1 VKRGQL
7 GPVMVLS
14 SVNSPLRSEGRRAIV
29 SRAAC
34 LPALC
39 WPLRALAQAPPK
51 PKQVVIVYN
60 TGRRA
65 ELAGPEPANPQA
77 QAMMRALRDLG
88 WIDGRNVAIHFLSA
102 EGHFEQLPFLLAQA
116 VKSGPDVIVAY
127 GDGAIEAKNATDTIP
142 IVAVVVDPASAIRP
156 VRPGRNVTTVTT
168 DFGTLNPKRLELFKA
183 LAPHSAKIAIL
194 TIELPPGWERAE
206 PVVEIEAAARTL
218 GLTLVWIQVA
228 GPGDLE
234 AKLMQAV
241 EQNADAIGVDA
252 TWVNIAQRRT
262 IAEFALQHRLPTA
275 SNFFQFVEAGGLMAY
290 TPNLEDLRR
299 RIAAY
304 VDKILKG
311 AKPSDLPVN
320 RPTVFDLTVNTTTAK
335 ALGLVI
341 PPALQML
348 ITRTV
353 E

>member
-1 VKRGQL
+1 
-7 GPVMVLS
+7 
-14 SVNSPLRSEGRRAIV
+14 
-29 SRAAC
+29 
-34 LPALC
+34 
-39 WPLRALAQAPPK
+39 
-51 PKQVVIVYN
+51 
-60 TGRRA
+60 
-65 ELAGPEPANPQA
+65 
-77 QAMMRALRDLG
+77 
-88 WIDGRNVAIHFLSA
+88 
-102 EGHFEQLPFLLAQA
+102 
-116 VKSGPDVIVAY
+116 
-127 GDGAIEAKNATDTIP
+127 
-142 IVAVVVDPASAIRP
+142 
-156 VRPGRNVTTVTT
+156 
-168 DFGTLNPKRLELFKA
+168 
-183 LAPHSAKIAIL
+183 
-194 TIELPPGWERAE
+194 
-206 PVVEIEAAARTL
+206 
-218 GLTLVWIQVA
+218 
-228 GPGDLE
+228 
-234 AKLMQAV
+234 
-241 EQNADAIGVDA
+241 VDA

>member
-1 VKRGQL
+1 
-7 GPVMVLS
+7 
-14 SVNSPLRSEGRRAIV
+14 
-29 SRAAC
+29 
-34 LPALC
+34 
-39 WPLRALAQAPPK
+39 
-51 PKQVVIVYN
+51 
-60 TGRRA
+60 
-65 ELAGPEPANPQA
+65 
-77 QAMMRALRDLG
+77 
-88 WIDGRNVAIHFLSA
+88 
-102 EGHFEQLPFLLAQA
+102 
-116 VKSGPDVIVAY
+116 
-127 GDGAIEAKNATDTIP
+127 
-142 IVAVVVDPASAIRP
+142 
-156 VRPGRNVTTVTT
+156 
-168 DFGTLNPKRLELFKA
+168 
-183 LAPHSAKIAIL
+183 L

-341 PPALQML
+341 PAALQML